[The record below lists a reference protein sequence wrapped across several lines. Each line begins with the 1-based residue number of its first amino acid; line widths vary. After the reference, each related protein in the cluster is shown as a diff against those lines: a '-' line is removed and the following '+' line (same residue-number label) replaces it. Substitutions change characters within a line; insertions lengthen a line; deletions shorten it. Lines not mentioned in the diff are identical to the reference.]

1 MPKLSPLHATLAA
14 LLILSIL
21 ACGGSDTPDPIPGSQ
36 PEANNSQSSQ
46 NNQTT
51 PQSNNGACSS
61 EGAEIVA
68 LVNAERAKKNLPAIP
83 LSPSMCKVASIHT
96 RDLADNS
103 PVSGECNLHSWSDK
117 GSWTACCYTSD
128 HAQAECMWKKPGELT
143 DYPGFGYENSAAGV
157 STADA
162 AVGLWMN
169 SSGHRGVILEEG
181 IWQGANWQSLGADMH
196 GGYAVLWFGKEPD
209 N

>member
-1 MPKLSPLHATLAA
+1 
-14 LLILSIL
+14 
-21 ACGGSDTPDPIPGSQ
+21 
-36 PEANNSQSSQ
+36 
-46 NNQTT
+46 
-51 PQSNNGACSS
+51 
-61 EGAEIVA
+61 
-68 LVNAERAKKNLPAIP
+68 
-83 LSPSMCKVASIHT
+83 
-96 RDLADNS
+96 
-103 PVSGECNLHSWSDK
+103 
-117 GSWTACCYTSD
+117 
-128 HAQAECMWKKPGELT
+128 MWKKPGELT